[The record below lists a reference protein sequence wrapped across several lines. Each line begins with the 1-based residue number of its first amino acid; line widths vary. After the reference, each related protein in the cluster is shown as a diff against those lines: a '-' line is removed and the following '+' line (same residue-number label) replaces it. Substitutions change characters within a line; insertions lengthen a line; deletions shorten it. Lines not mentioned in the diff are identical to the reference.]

1 MAKLINSSKLTGD
14 QQQKYI
20 EFYNFHMFDQIF
32 IFSFTYI
39 APSEKVQVAGTKAS
53 SSRCYLQKMQEA
65 KL

>member
-1 MAKLINSSKLTGD
+1 MIKLTGD

-20 EFYNFHMFDQIF
+20 EFYNFHIYDQIF
-32 IFSFTYI
+32 IFSFIYI
-39 APSEKVQVAGTKAS
+39 APSVKVQVVGTKSS